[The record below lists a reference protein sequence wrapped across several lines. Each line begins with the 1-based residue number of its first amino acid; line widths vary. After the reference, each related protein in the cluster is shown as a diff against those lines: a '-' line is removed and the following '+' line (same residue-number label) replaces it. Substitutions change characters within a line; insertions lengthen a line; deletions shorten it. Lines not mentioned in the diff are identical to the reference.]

1 MRTTLLLAAVFVTM
15 SSFLPD
21 GITITSSAF
30 RHNLPIPT
38 KYSCEGEN
46 INPPLDISGI
56 PEGTQSVA
64 LIMHDPDAPMKG
76 GFTHWVMWNIKPN
89 AHISEKYNG
98 AEMGMNSA
106 RKIGYIGMCPPTG
119 THHYHF
125 TVYALDTKLSLTAQ
139 TDKAGLEEAMKGH
152 ILAESTLTG
161 LYKKTK

>member
-1 MRTTLLLAAVFVTM
+1 MRTTLLLAAIIIAM
-15 SSFLPD
+15 SSFLPT

-30 RHNLPIPT
+30 KHNGPIPI
-38 KYSCEGEN
+38 KYSCEGQD

-56 PEGTQSVA
+56 PEGTQAVA
-64 LIMHDPDAPMKG
+64 LILHDPDAPMKG
-76 GFTHWVMWNIKPN
+76 GFTHWVMWNLKPN

-98 AEMGMNSA
+98 AEQGMNSA

-125 TVYALDTKLSLTAQ
+125 TVYALDTKLSLTTQ
-139 TDKAGLEEAMKGH
+139 TDKAMLEEAMKGH
-152 ILAESTLTG
+152 ILAEATLTG